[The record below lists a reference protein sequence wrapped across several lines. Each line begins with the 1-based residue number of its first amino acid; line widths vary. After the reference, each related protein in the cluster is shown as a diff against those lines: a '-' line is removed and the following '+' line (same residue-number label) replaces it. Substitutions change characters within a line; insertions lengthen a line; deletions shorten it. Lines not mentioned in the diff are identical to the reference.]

1 MPQRQ
6 NQTGWTINR
15 SRSIKRHCYSQLS
28 TAKCNCL
35 GFKTIPVLNWNSREL
50 RPCQGPLLSSCKQVA
65 GYSQAL
71 PYSNTLQ
78 AAMTSWACCKP
89 HPLCGRSLFSYKCP
103 CSRCQKDSLV
113 NWWANKSRYRKI
125 PFWLLGM
132 LSFPTIHRTGSRAL
146 WKKLFPDT

>member
-15 SRSIKRHCYSQLS
+15 SRSINRHYYSQLS

-35 GFKTIPVLNWNSREL
+35 GLEFKREL
-50 RPCQGPLLSSCKQVA
+50 RPCQGPELSSCKQVA

-78 AAMTSWACCKP
+78 EAMTPWACCKP

-103 CSRCQKDSLV
+103 CSWCQKDSLV

-125 PFWLLGM
+125 HFWLLGM
-132 LSFPTIHRTGSRAL
+132 FSFPTIHRRGSRAL
-146 WKKLFPDT
+146 WKKLFPE